1 MANTNKVIT
10 EKPLVTPK
18 GIAHWAK
25 VNSRYDEY
33 EGKRKYM
40 LDVSFDKATE
50 ATMKKTCDDLL
61 EQAKG
66 FAEFNGKE
74 WIDDETRGYK
84 TQEDGTLL
92 FHFWTYAFYT
102 DKKTGE
108 EVQKVIPVLN
118 AATRKVMSK
127 DESIG
132 NGSEVR
138 ISYTPSAYWSS
149 KKSNGVSL
157 YLNKI
162 VVDKLVEFNG
172 GSSFD
177 EFGIAP
183 ASDADGFADVTGA
196 DEEVP
201 I

>member
-1 MANTNKVIT
+1 MANTNKIVA
-10 EKPLVTPK
+10 ESQVTPV
-18 GIAHWAK
+18 GTAHWAK

-33 EGKRKYM
+33 DGKRKYM
-40 LDVSFDKATE
+40 VDVSFDKPLE
-50 ATMKKTCDDLL
+50 SKMKALCDGFR
-61 EQAKG
+61 EKAKK
-66 FAEFNGKE
+66 FSEFEGKE
-74 WIDDETRGYK
+74 WVNDETCGYK
-84 TQEDGTLL
+84 KQDDGSLW

-183 ASDADGFADVTGA
+183 ASDADGFADMTGA